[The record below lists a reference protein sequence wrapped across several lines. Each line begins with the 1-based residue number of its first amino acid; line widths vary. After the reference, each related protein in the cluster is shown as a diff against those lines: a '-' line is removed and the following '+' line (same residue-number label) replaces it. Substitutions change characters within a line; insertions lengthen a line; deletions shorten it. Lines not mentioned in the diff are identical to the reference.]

1 MKKLRVATLVTGHF
15 TTPPPPGVIYAP
27 MDIAVGVSEGLAK
40 RGHEVTFFA
49 PEGSKI
55 KVLKVETGGLKA
67 LRQNGELAIL
77 AGPNVGGAERAKIY
91 GLWDQFLL
99 SALYKEVLDG
109 KFDIVHVHPV
119 DRALPLAY
127 AIRNV
132 PTVYTLHDPIYQ
144 WRAEVFRMFSS
155 PNQHYVSISDSQRRP
170 APDLN
175 YLATIYNGIDT
186 EKIPFFEKPKGEYLL
201 FVGRLHP
208 EKGVAEAV
216 EVAQKTGDELI
227 IMGPPVTGEYWDK
240 EVKPYLGEKIR
251 HIGVV
256 SRKELYEYYGNA
268 KATLVPIQWEEPFGL
283 VMVESMATGTP
294 VIAFRRGSVPEIVV
308 DGKNGFMVNTVDEM
322 AEATKKINIIARNF
336 CRTYVAQNFSLKR
349 MVDRY
354 EESFLRLAKLGERMS
369 RDACL
374 PAGQGSDV

>member
-1 MKKLRVATLVTGHF
+1 MVTGHF
-15 TTPPPPGVIYAP
+15 ATPPPADVIYAP
-27 MDIAVGVSEGLAK
+27 MDIAVAVSEGLAK
-40 RGHEVTFFA
+40 RGHSVTFFA
-49 PEGSKI
+49 PEGSRI
-55 KVLKVETGGLKA
+55 KVSKIETVGLKP
-67 LRQNGELAIL
+67 LRHNGELAIL

-99 SALYKEVLDG
+99 SAIYKEALKS
-109 KFDIVHVHPV
+109 KFDIIHVHPV

-132 PTVYTLHDPIYQ
+132 PTVYTLHDPIYK

-155 PNQHYVSISDSQRRP
+155 PNQYYVSISDSQRLP

-175 YLATIYNGIDT
+175 YLATIYNGINT
-186 EKIPFFEKPKGEYLL
+186 KEIPFYEKPKGNYLL

-216 EVAQKTGDELI
+216 EVAQKTGDDLI
-227 IMGPPVTGEYWDK
+227 ILGPPVTGEYWDK
-240 EVKPYLGEKIR
+240 KVKPYLGEKIR

-283 VMVESMATGTP
+283 VMIESMATGTP
-294 VIAFRRGSVPEIVV
+294 VIAFCRGSVPEIVA
-308 DGKNGFMVNTVDEM
+308 DGKTGFIVNTMEEM
-322 AEATKKINIIARNF
+322 VEATKKVNAINRNN
-336 CRTYVAQNFSLKR
+336 CRVHI
-349 MVDRY
+349 
-354 EESFLRLAKLGERMS
+354 EESFGIKRMIDNYEKAFMRLVENKS
-369 RDACL
+369 
-374 PAGQGSDV
+374 V